1 MPSSSEKTS
10 PKPEDL
16 SDDAKSN
23 HKDTDDDNQNAEIRQ
38 TQRITSVRSY
48 SGPIP
53 PADEFA
59 RYEEVYPGSAG
70 RIFSMAEREQEDIV
84 SLRNRSLL
92 SATVVALATIAAIAY
107 ILTAN
112 PNALILLALA
122 VAHVLP
128 SITDF
133 IRGMNESALSKK
145 ERELEIQIRKDN
157 HELDMIS
164 AKQRLELGSGS
175 EDSVTQRAQRLESS
189 DESDDFLEANQ

>member
-1 MPSSSEKTS
+1 MPSPSETTS
-10 PKPEDL
+10 PKPEDQ
-16 SDDAKSN
+16 SGDAKSDR
-23 HKDTDDDNQNAEIRQ
+23 KDTEDDNQNVGIRQ
-38 TQRITSVRSY
+38 ARRVASVRSY

-53 PADEFA
+53 SADEFA

-84 SLRNRSLL
+84 SFRNKSLL
-92 SATVVALATIAAIAY
+92 SATIVALATIGAIAY

-112 PNALILLALA
+112 PNALILVALA
-122 VAHVLP
+122 IAHVLP

-133 IRGMNESALSKK
+133 IRGIADSALSKK

-157 HELDMIS
+157 HELDMMA

-175 EDSVTQRAQRLESS
+175 EDAVVQRAQRLEEGSES
-189 DESDDFLEANQ
+189 ADELENSR

>member
-1 MPSSSEKTS
+1 MPPSSEKTS
-10 PKPEDL
+10 QIPEDK
-16 SDDAKSN
+16 SDEVKSDS
-23 HKDTDDDNQNAEIRQ
+23 KDTEDDNQNVEIRQ
-38 TQRITSVRSY
+38 TRQITSVRSY

-84 SLRNRSLL
+84 SFRNKSLL

-122 VAHVLP
+122 IAHVLP

-133 IRGMNESALSKK
+133 IRGMNDSALSKK

-157 HELDMIS
+157 HELDMIA

-189 DESDDFLEANQ
+189 NESDDFLEADQ

>member
-1 MPSSSEKTS
+1 
-10 PKPEDL
+10 
-16 SDDAKSN
+16 
-23 HKDTDDDNQNAEIRQ
+23 
-38 TQRITSVRSY
+38 
-48 SGPIP
+48 
-53 PADEFA
+53 
-59 RYEEVYPGSAG
+59 SAG

-84 SLRNRSLL
+84 SLRNKSLL

-157 HELDMIS
+157 HELDMIA

-175 EDSVTQRAQRLESS
+175 EDSITQRAQRLESN
-189 DESDDFLEANQ
+189 DESDDIIEANQ